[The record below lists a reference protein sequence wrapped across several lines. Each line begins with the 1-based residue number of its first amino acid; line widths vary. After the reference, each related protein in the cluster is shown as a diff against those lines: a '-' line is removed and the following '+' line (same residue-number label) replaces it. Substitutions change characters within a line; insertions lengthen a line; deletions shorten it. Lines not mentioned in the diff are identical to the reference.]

1 MTKRIDNTAE
11 ILYDTLKIITR
22 GVVNMAKSSNQ
33 KLKLIYLKEIFE
45 EYTDKDNFITMEKII
60 SLLDAQGIKAE
71 RKSIY
76 EDIYALKDLGMDIE
90 LIRNK
95 GYHLSSRTFE
105 LAELKL
111 LVDAVQASKF
121 ITETKSAELI
131 KKLEGLTSKNNAKE
145 LQHSVIM
152 RERIKSMNES
162 VYLNVDIIQSAMAK
176 NKKILFKYFEWDI
189 NKSRR
194 FRKDGGNYQVSPWA
208 LTWDD
213 ENYYLLAHDKET
225 DIIKHFRVDKMV
237 DIVLSEEMREG
248 SDSTNRFDT
257 ANYSRKMFGMFG
269 GETKKVKLR
278 CHNSLIG
285 VFIDR
290 FGRNIIIS
298 PDKEYFEVIVEVAV
312 SPVFLSWI
320 MQFGDKVQVLSP
332 TDVKAE
338 LLSLAEK
345 IIEKNS

>member
-1 MTKRIDNTAE
+1 
-11 ILYDTLKIITR
+11 
-22 GVVNMAKSSNQ
+22 MAKSSNQ

-45 EYTDKDNFITMEKII
+45 EHTDKNTFISMEQILF
-60 SLLDAQGIKAE
+60 LLEKKGVLAE

-76 EDIYALKDLGMDIE
+76 EDIHVLQDMGMDIE

-95 GYHLSSRTFE
+95 GYHLASRTFE

-121 ITETKSAELI
+121 ITEKKSANLI

-152 RERIKSMNES
+152 RERIKTMNES
-162 VYLNVDIIQSAMAK
+162 VYINVDIIQSAMAK

-189 NKSRR
+189 NKARH
-194 FRKDGGNYQVSPWA
+194 FKKNGGNYTVSPWA

-213 ENYYLLAHDKET
+213 ENYYLLAFDSDS
-225 DIIKHFRVDKMV
+225 DIIKHFRVDKMA
-237 DIVLSEEMREG
+237 DIVLSNDMREG
-248 SDSTNRFDT
+248 NDATSRFDT

-269 GETKKVKLR
+269 GETKNVKLR

-298 PDKEYFEVIVEVAV
+298 PDGDFFEVIIEVAI
-312 SPVFLSWI
+312 SPVFLSWL
-320 MQFGDKVQVLSP
+320 MQFGKKIEVIAP
-332 TDVKAE
+332 EDVKGE
-338 LLSLAEK
+338 LITLAKE
-345 IIEKNS
+345 IIDVNGG

>member
-1 MTKRIDNTAE
+1 
-11 ILYDTLKIITR
+11 
-22 GVVNMAKSSNQ
+22 MAKSSNQ

-45 EYTDKDNFITMEKII
+45 EHTDKNTFISMEQIL
-60 SLLDAQGIKAE
+60 SLLEKKGVSAE

-76 EDIYALKDLGMDIE
+76 EDIHVLQDMGMDIE

-95 GYHLSSRTFE
+95 GYHLASRTFE

-121 ITETKSAELI
+121 ITEKKSANLI

-152 RERIKSMNES
+152 RERIKTMNES
-162 VYLNVDIIQSAMAK
+162 VYINVDIIQSAMAK

-189 NKSRR
+189 NKARH
-194 FRKDGGNYQVSPWA
+194 FKKNGGNYTVSPWA

-213 ENYYLLAHDKET
+213 ENYYLLAFDSDS
-225 DIIKHFRVDKMV
+225 DIIKHFRVDKMA
-237 DIVLSEEMREG
+237 DIVLSNDMREG
-248 SDSTNRFDT
+248 NDATSRFDT

-269 GETKKVKLR
+269 GETKNVKLR

-298 PDKEYFEVIVEVAV
+298 PDDDFFEVIIEVAI

-320 MQFGDKVQVLSP
+320 MQFGSKIEILSP
-332 TDVKAE
+332 ENVKNDII
-338 LLSLAEK
+338 SLAKEV
-345 IIEKNS
+345 IETNS

>member
-1 MTKRIDNTAE
+1 
-11 ILYDTLKIITR
+11 
-22 GVVNMAKSSNQ
+22 MAKSFNQ
-33 KLKLIYLKEIFE
+33 KLKLMYLKEIFE
-45 EYTDKDNFITMEKII
+45 EYTDKDTFISMEQII
-60 SLLDAQGIKAE
+60 SHLEKRNIKAE

-76 EDIYALKDLGMDIE
+76 EDIYALQDLGMDIE

-95 GYHLSSRTFE
+95 GYHLVSRTFE

-152 RERIKSMNES
+152 RERIKTMNES
-162 VYLNVDIIQSAMAK
+162 VYINVDIIQSAMAK
-176 NKKILFKYFEWDI
+176 NKKIRFKYFEWDI
-189 NKSRR
+189 NKSRH
-194 FRKDGGNYQVSPWA
+194 FRKDGGYYQVSPWA

-213 ENYYLLAHDKET
+213 ENYYLLAHDNET
-225 DIIKHFRVDKMV
+225 DIIKHFRVDKMT
-237 DIVLSEEMREG
+237 DIVLSEETREG
-248 SDSTNRFDT
+248 RDTTNRFDT

-269 GETKKVKLR
+269 GETKKIKLR

-290 FGRNIIIS
+290 FGRNIIVT
-298 PDKEYFEVIVEVAV
+298 PDGEYFEVIVEVAV
-312 SPVFLSWI
+312 SPVFLSWL
-320 MQFGDKVQVLSP
+320 MQFGKKVKIIAP
-332 TDVKAE
+332 DDVKGE
-338 LLSLAEK
+338 LLSLANE
-345 IIEKNS
+345 IIDTNGD